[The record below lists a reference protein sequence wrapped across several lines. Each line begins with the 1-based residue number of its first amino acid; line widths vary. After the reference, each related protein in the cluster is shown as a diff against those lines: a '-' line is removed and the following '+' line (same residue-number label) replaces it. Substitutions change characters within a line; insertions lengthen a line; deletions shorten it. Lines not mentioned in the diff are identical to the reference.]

1 MSDMPTGLN
10 ESPQYIVQCLT
21 RAARNRM
28 KNQNNNG
35 ISKSARTVLAK
46 NLLRLRKAHG
56 YGQQE
61 LADLSGLSKSFIG
74 GLENA
79 RMNVSLDNLESLGR
93 VLGVEV
99 FVLLIPP
106 DDPDPD
112 K

>member
-10 ESPQYIVQCLT
+10 DSPQNIVQRLT
-21 RAARNRM
+21 RVARERM
-28 KNQNNNG
+28 NNQNNSG
-35 ISKSARTVLAK
+35 ISKSARAILAK

-79 RMNVSLDNLESLGR
+79 RMNVSLDNLESLSR

>member
-10 ESPQYIVQCLT
+10 DSPQNIVQRLT
-21 RAARNRM
+21 RAARERM
-28 KNQNNNG
+28 KNQSNSG
-35 ISKSARTVLAK
+35 ISKSARAILAK
-46 NLLRLRKAHG
+46 NLLRLRKVHG
-56 YGQQE
+56 YGQKE

-106 DDPDPD
+106 DDPDPTR
-112 K
+112 

>member
-1 MSDMPTGLN
+1 
-10 ESPQYIVQCLT
+10 
-21 RAARNRM
+21 M
-28 KNQNNNG
+28 KNQSNSG
-35 ISKSARTVLAK
+35 ISKSARAILAK
-46 NLLRLRKAHG
+46 NLLRLRKAQG

-74 GLENA
+74 GLENS

-106 DDPDPD
+106 DAPDPD